1 MRTRMPPAGPP
12 PVLTLA
18 GSPRAIG
25 RAHGAA
31 LAEAIRH
38 FAAER
43 VSLAGDPLWSGRTMS
58 RAAVLAV
65 AEACVPAHRAYA
77 PDLFAELEGMAE
89 ATGLSV
95 SELIVAGGF
104 TDFTDTLFN
113 LEAGDADR
121 RPSALVGGQ
130 TSARSAEPPHTPPRA
145 VTPRPI
151 DDCTACLVPTGATD
165 DGAALYAQTWDM
177 HATAAEHVVLLELV
191 PDDGHRALVFTSA
204 GCLGMIGLNAAG
216 VVVGIN
222 NLAGAD
228 GRIGVTWPFV
238 VRRALQE
245 SSASAALR
253 CITEAPL
260 AGAHN
265 YLVLDAAGD
274 GYNVEAFPTA
284 CHVTPLTSSPLV
296 HTNHCLA
303 PSTRSVMQIRPSD
316 LQAASEARL
325 SRADELLAA
334 RPVTVASLIAL
345 TRDPDAICVRPKPP
359 KDVATC
365 GAVIARPATGE
376 MWAIRGLPSEGEYG
390 RYVVSS
396 R

>member
-1 MRTRMPPAGPP
+1 MRPPMPPAGPP

-18 GSPRAIG
+18 GAPRAVG

-31 LAEAIRH
+31 LAGAIRH

-43 VSLAGDPLWSGRTMS
+43 VALAGDPLWSGRTMS

-77 PDLFAELEGMAE
+77 ADLFAELEGMAE

-95 SELIVAGGF
+95 AELIVAGGF

-121 RPSALVGGQ
+121 RSTA
-130 TSARSAEPPHTPPRA
+130 TTDAATAPRA
-145 VTPRPI
+145 TMPPTATPRPI
-151 DDCTACLVPTGATD
+151 DDCTACLVPAGATD

-177 HATAAEHVVLLELV
+177 HATAAEHVVLLDIA
-191 PDDGHRALVFTSA
+191 PDDGPRALVFTSA

-238 VRRALQE
+238 VRRALQA
-245 SSASAALR
+245 SSAAGALR

-274 GYNVEAFPTA
+274 GYNVEAFPSA
-284 CHVTPLTSSPLV
+284 CHVTPLAASPLV

-303 PSTRSVMQIRPSD
+303 PSTRAVMQIRPSD

-325 SRADELLAA
+325 ARADDMLAT
-334 RPVTVASLIAL
+334 RPITVDALIAL

-365 GAVIARPATGE
+365 GAVVARPATGE

-390 RYVVSS
+390 RFTVP
-396 R
+396 

>member
-1 MRTRMPPAGPP
+1 MPPTA
-12 PVLTLA
+12 
-18 GSPRAIG
+18 
-25 RAHGAA
+25 
-31 LAEAIRH
+31 
-38 FAAER
+38 
-43 VSLAGDPLWSGRTMS
+43 
-58 RAAVLAV
+58 
-65 AEACVPAHRAYA
+65 
-77 PDLFAELEGMAE
+77 
-89 ATGLSV
+89 
-95 SELIVAGGF
+95 
-104 TDFTDTLFN
+104 
-113 LEAGDADR
+113 
-121 RPSALVGGQ
+121 
-130 TSARSAEPPHTPPRA
+130 
-145 VTPRPI
+145 TPRPI
-151 DDCTACLVPTGATD
+151 DDCTACLVPAGATD

-177 HATAAEHVVLLELV
+177 HATAAEHVVLLDIA
-191 PDDGHRALVFTSA
+191 PDDGPRALVFTSA

-238 VRRALQE
+238 VRRALQA
-245 SSASAALR
+245 SSAAGALR

-274 GYNVEAFPTA
+274 GYNVEAFPSA
-284 CHVTPLTSSPLV
+284 CHVTPLAASPLV

-303 PSTRSVMQIRPSD
+303 PSTRAVMQIRPSD

-325 SRADELLAA
+325 ARADDMLAT
-334 RPVTVASLIAL
+334 RPITVDALIAL

-365 GAVIARPATGE
+365 GAVVARPATGE

-390 RYVVSS
+390 RFTVP
-396 R
+396 